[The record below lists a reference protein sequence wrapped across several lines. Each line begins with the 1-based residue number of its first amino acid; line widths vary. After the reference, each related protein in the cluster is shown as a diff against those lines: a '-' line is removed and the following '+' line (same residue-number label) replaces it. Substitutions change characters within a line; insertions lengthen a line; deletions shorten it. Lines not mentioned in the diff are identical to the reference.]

1 MIKHLPIN
9 ARDRGDMCSIAE
21 SEGYPGGGNAP
32 YSSIFAWEISW
43 TEEPGGLWS
52 MGSRRAGRDWATKQQ
67 HHLPKGIL
75 APILASD

>member
-43 TEEPGGLWS
+43 TEEPGGLQSMWS
-52 MGSRRAGRDWATKQQ
+52 QRVRHDLGTEWA
-67 HHLPKGIL
+67 LWF
-75 APILASD
+75 